1 MDLTLGSSV
10 IDRLL
15 ALPLSYFE
23 RRPVG
28 ELSQRLGEL
37 NTIRSFLTGTA
48 LISILNIIFAI
59 IYLGVM
65 FAYSPLLSGVALST
79 FPLYILLVFVV
90 APIYKA
96 LIRKRAVAS
105 ARTQSHLIEV
115 IGGIQTVK
123 AQHFELTARWK
134 WQDRYRHFVSEGFK
148 SSALGATAGEIG
160 NFLNQVSGLLVL
172 WVGMFLILQ
181 GEFTLGQLI
190 AFRIISGNVTGPLL
204 QLAGLYQGFQGVQLS
219 MERLSD
225 IIDQN
230 PELNNS
236 NELGQIS
243 LPAIKGNVR
252 FESIQFRFGS
262 TGPYQLDDVNV
273 EIPAGSFVGIV
284 GQSGSG
290 KSTLMKLLPRLYQP
304 SKGRIF
310 IDDYDIDKVELS
322 SLRRQ
327 IGIVPQ
333 DSLLF
338 EGTVAENIALNDP
351 KASTDAIIDAA
362 KLACAHEFIMTLPQG
377 YATPLAE
384 RGSNLSGGQR
394 QRIAIARTILG
405 NHKCW

>member
-1 MDLTLGSSV
+1 M

-15 ALPLSYFE
+15 ALPLNYFE
-23 RRPVG
+23 KRPVG

-48 LISILNIIFAI
+48 LISVLNLVFAV
-59 IYLGVM
+59 IYLAVM
-65 FAYSPLLSGVALST
+65 FVYSPLLSGVALST
-79 FPLYILLVFVV
+79 FPLYVLLVFGV
-90 APIYKA
+90 APIYKS
-96 LIRKRAVAS
+96 LIRKRAIAS

-123 AQHFELTARWK
+123 AQHFELTSRWK
-134 WQDRYRHFVSEGFK
+134 WQDRYRVFVAEGFK
-148 SSALGATAGEIG
+148 SKALTSTAGEIG
-160 NFLNQVSGLLVL
+160 GFLNSISGLLVL
-172 WVGMFLILQ
+172 WVGMWLVLQ

-236 NELGQIS
+236 AEIGQIS

-252 FESIQFRFGS
+252 FENVRFRFGPS
-262 TGPYQLDDVNV
+262 GPYQLDDVSV
-273 EIPAGSFVGIV
+273 DISAGSFVGIV

-304 SKGRIF
+304 KSGRIF
-310 IDDYDIDKVELS
+310 IDDTINKVDLS

-327 IGIVPQ
+327 VGIVPQ

-338 EGTVAENIALNDP
+338 EGTIAENIALNDP
-351 KASTDAIIDAA
+351 QVQS
-362 KLACAHEFIMTLPQG
+362 
-377 YATPLAE
+377 
-384 RGSNLSGGQR
+384 R
-394 QRIAIARTILG
+394 
-405 NHKCW
+405 